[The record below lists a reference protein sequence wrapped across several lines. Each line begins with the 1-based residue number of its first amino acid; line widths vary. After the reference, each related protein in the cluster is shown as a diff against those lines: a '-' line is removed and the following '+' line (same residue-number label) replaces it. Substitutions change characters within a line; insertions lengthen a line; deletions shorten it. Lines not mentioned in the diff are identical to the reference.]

1 MSKNSQHVEGPDQ
14 LVYQCRLPLSST
26 TLDLVAGLIRQHL
39 KKIHSRWR
47 KLPPGRIALLVLA
60 VLRHDQRL
68 ADIAGANDVSA
79 STLRRWL
86 LEVIGLLAARA
97 PRLDR
102 ALKKVT
108 RTDGEVVL
116 IDGTLVRTRRRTGNE
131 NRPNY
136 SGKHKAHG
144 LLFLALTNEKG
155 NLIWISAAR
164 PGRSSEIT
172 AARHDHICAHLRAAD
187 LGALADLGFTGLDD
201 DPDHPV

>member
-26 TLDLVAGLIRQHL
+26 TLGLVAGLIRQHL
-39 KKIHSRWR
+39 KKTQSRWR

-102 ALKKVT
+102 ALNKVT
-108 RTDGEVVL
+108 RTGGEAVL
-116 IDGTLVRTRRRTGNE
+116 TDGTLVRARRRTGNE
-131 NRPNY
+131 NGRTATGNTRPT
-136 SGKHKAHG
+136 ACC
-144 LLFLALTNEKG
+144 
-155 NLIWISAAR
+155 
-164 PGRSSEIT
+164 SS
-172 AARHDHICAHLRAAD
+172 
-187 LGALADLGFTGLDD
+187 
-201 DPDHPV
+201 P